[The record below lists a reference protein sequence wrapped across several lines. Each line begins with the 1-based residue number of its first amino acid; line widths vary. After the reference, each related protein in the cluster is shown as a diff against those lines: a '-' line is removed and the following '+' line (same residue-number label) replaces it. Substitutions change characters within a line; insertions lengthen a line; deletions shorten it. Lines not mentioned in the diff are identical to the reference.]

1 MLKSKTAL
9 VAGGA
14 GFVGSHLCERL
25 LVLGYKV
32 FCVDNLYTGKKANIL
47 NLQKNKNF
55 KFLKKDIS
63 NNILNLKIDEVYH
76 LASPAS
82 PPAYQKEPLLTFKAN
97 TLGTLNLL
105 ELAKKNKAKF
115 LFASTSEVYGDP
127 KEHPQK
133 ETYWGNV
140 NPVGVRSC
148 YDESKRA
155 GETLTLDFGRVHK
168 IETKIIRIFNT
179 YGPKMD
185 KNDGRV
191 VSNFIVQAL
200 KNMPLTVYGKGNQ
213 TRSFQYVSDLVEGIV
228 RTMEAKKFFGPVN
241 LGNPEEF
248 TVLELAKKIIKVT
261 NSQSKIVFKK
271 LPQDDPV
278 KRKPDISLAKK
289 RLKWQPKVSVLEGLL
304 KTIAYFKQDLNKK

>member
-1 MLKSKTAL
+1 MLKNRTAL

-14 GFVGSHLCERL
+14 GFVGSHLCEKL
-25 LVLGYKV
+25 LALGYKV
-32 FCVDNLYTGKKANIL
+32 ICVDNLYTGKKTNIL
-47 NLQKNKNF
+47 NLLKNKNF
-55 KFLKKDIS
+55 QFLNKDIS
-63 NNILNLKIDEVYH
+63 KDVLNLKINEIYH

-82 PPAYQKEPLLTFKAN
+82 PPAYQKEPILTFKSN

-155 GETLTLDFGRVHK
+155 GETLTLDFGKVYK

-200 KNMPLTVYGKGNQ
+200 KNMPITVYGQGGQ
-213 TRSFQYVSDLVEGIV
+213 TRSFQYVSDLVAGIIA
-228 RTMEAKKFFGPVN
+228 MMNAKNFSGPVN

-248 TVLELAKKIIKVT
+248 TILELAKKIIKIT
-261 NSQSKIVFKK
+261 NSKSKIVFKK

-278 KRKPDISLAKK
+278 KRKPDIDLAKK
-289 RLKWQPKVSVLEGLL
+289 RLKWQPKISVSDGLL
-304 KTIAYFKQDLNKK
+304 KTITYFKQSLNKK

>member
-1 MLKSKTAL
+1 
-9 VAGGA
+9 
-14 GFVGSHLCERL
+14 
-25 LVLGYKV
+25 
-32 FCVDNLYTGKKANIL
+32 
-47 NLQKNKNF
+47 
-55 KFLKKDIS
+55 
-63 NNILNLKIDEVYH
+63 
-76 LASPAS
+76 
-82 PPAYQKEPLLTFKAN
+82 
-97 TLGTLNLL
+97 LNLL

-155 GETLTLDFGRVHK
+155 GETLTLDFGKVYK

-200 KNMPLTVYGKGNQ
+200 KNMPITVYGQGGQ
-213 TRSFQYVSDLVEGIV
+213 TRSFQYVSDLVAGIIA
-228 RTMEAKKFFGPVN
+228 MMNAKNFSGPVN

-248 TVLELAKKIIKVT
+248 TILELAKKIIKIT
-261 NSQSKIVFKK
+261 NSKSKIVFKK

-278 KRKPDISLAKK
+278 KRKPDIDLAKK
-289 RLKWQPKVSVLEGLL
+289 RLKWQPKISVSDGLL
-304 KTIAYFKQDLNKK
+304 KTITYFKQSLNKK